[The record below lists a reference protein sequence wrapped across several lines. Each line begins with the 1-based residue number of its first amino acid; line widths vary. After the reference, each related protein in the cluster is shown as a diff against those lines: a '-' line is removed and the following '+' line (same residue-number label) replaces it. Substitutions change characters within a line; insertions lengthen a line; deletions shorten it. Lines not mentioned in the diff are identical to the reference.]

1 MLCLTILITGNLS
14 INVSAEQ
21 SSIPDWIKNT
31 AKWWA
36 EGQIEEY
43 DFVQSMQYLVNSG
56 ILKVSQSGLSSP
68 TEDQNTYALPKY
80 GETSQVKISGTVT
93 NFKSGTMVQVTVIKP
108 DGNTIK
114 QSFPVSNISGDA
126 ATTEG
131 QYSGIMQITY
141 DFPIGTYQVIGKYNG
156 KEISP
161 SYFYVVQ
168 YTSTDVPAWIKN
180 NAGWW
185 ADGKISDGDFIA
197 GIQFLIQ
204 NKMIKFDPQM
214 HTKWKPP
221 ENLPDLSKKT
231 SIKSFLPTR
240 DRTTAHNWEL
250 WKITEAPKSELLEG
264 EVGYVELIFQKDAD
278 SIITAIAIS
287 KADSPESAE
296 KNFLSSKLLA
306 ETTGSDLLE
315 FSAQTIG
322 DCHEYSSTLFGD
334 YVEKLVCVYENYA
347 IDILSSNA
355 DQDELVRNNEVIM
368 DGILEKINKSLNIEY
383 KVKISEIR
391 KSSSGGK
398 STQPTTI
405 TSSGFSNTV
414 CKQDEYGYVVMTG
427 KFTNG
432 PTAYSSIYFKL
443 GVIARNGDVVA
454 TGIGSISNV
463 GAYQT
468 RIFDASAQYDGNFA
482 SCEIEVSN
490 AYP

>member
-1 MLCLTILITGNLS
+1 MNRLITIAIIFLS
-14 INVSAEQ
+14 SGLFINAIAEQ
-21 SSIPDWIKNT
+21 SNIPSWIKNT

-36 EGQIEEY
+36 DGQIEEY

-56 ILKVSQSGLSSP
+56 ILKIPLSGLSSP

-80 GETSQVKISGTVT
+80 GETSQVKISGAVT
-93 NFKSGTMVQVTVIKP
+93 NFKSGTMVQITVIKP

-131 QYSGIMQITY
+131 QYSGIMLITY

-156 KEISP
+156 KEIQP

-168 YTSTDVPAWIKN
+168 HTSTEIPAWIKN

-231 SIKSFLPTR
+231 SIKSFLPTK
-240 DRTTAHNWEL
+240 DGTDWKT
-250 WKITEAPKSELLEG
+250 WKISERPESEEYFARINL
-264 EVGYVELIFQKDAD
+264 VSQKDVN
-278 SIITAIAIS
+278 SIVTTIQILF
-287 KADSPESAE
+287 KSAGNE
-296 KNFLSSKLLA
+296 FDDEYTSTLQS
-306 ETTGSDLLE
+306 LE
-315 FSAQTIG
+315 PDFSAQTIG
-322 DCHEYSSTLFGD
+322 DCYESLSPDDNEFILF
-334 YVEKLVCVYENYA
+334 CVYKNYH
-347 IDILSSNA
+347 IHITSKNA
-355 DQDELVRNNEVIM
+355 KPDELIKNSEALM

-383 KVKISEIR
+383 NVKISDIR
-391 KSSSGGK
+391 KSTISEK
-398 STQPTTI
+398 PKQPTTI
-405 TSSGFSNTV
+405 TSPGFSNTV

-454 TGIGSISNV
+454 TGIGVISNV
-463 GAYQT
+463 APYQT
-468 RIFDASAQYDGNFA
+468 KLFDAQASYDGDFA
-482 SCEIEVSN
+482 SCEIEVSD
-490 AYP
+490 AFP